1 MKFNVLHNFISPV
14 TGRILCDPN
23 YVLVGDANGI
33 AIPTISIP
41 IITLPNLSTNKFW
54 VGSAMDR
61 PVEAIVDI
69 PVCYAA
75 TTLALAANYNNGIL
89 GVGATLTSTAPGILT
104 IDLVPPFLN
113 SLILVKNQPAGY
125 QNGVYVVTVLGST
138 ETPWVLTRAN
148 IYNKT
153 HEIREGDS
161 ISVQFGA
168 VNGLSTWVQTNIINN
183 IGTDS
188 INYIGPMG
196 PAGPAGPAGAAGVEG
211 LAGIALGGLAKGVGN
226 GLVSAIFDATF
237 GTLRD
242 LLGGGASLLGKILI
256 TAAFAPEGGVA
267 GVAGAPGA
275 SATSGQSTFFINAN
289 LNLNGG
295 RIANIE
301 QSPQADFDAIS
312 ARFVWDLFN
321 DNVEIKWQ

>member
-1 MKFNVLHNFISPV
+1 MKFDVLYNFISPV

-41 IITLPNLSTNKFW
+41 ITTLPNLSTNKFW
-54 VGSAMDR
+54 IGNAMDR

-75 TTLALAANYNNGIL
+75 TTLSLVANYNNGIL
-89 GVGATLTSTAPGILT
+89 GVGATLTSTTPSVLT
-104 IDLVPPFLN
+104 IDLIPLFLN
-113 SLILVKNQPAGY
+113 ALILVKNQVASY
-125 QNGVYVVTVLGST
+125 ENGVYVVTILGTT

-153 HEIREGDS
+153 YEIREGDS

-188 INYIGPMG
+188 INYIGPL
-196 PAGPAGPAGAAGVEG
+196 GPAGPAGAAGGEG
-211 LAGIALGGLAKGVGN
+211 LAGSTLGGLAKGIGN
-226 GLVSAIFDATF
+226 GVVSALFDATF

-242 LLGGGASLLGKILI
+242 LLGGAASLVGTSVISAVAGSS
-256 TAAFAPEGGVA
+256 AAGAGVA
-267 GVAGAPGA
+267 GVAGA
-275 SATSGQSTFFINAN
+275 SGDSGLSTIFINAN

-301 QSPQADFDAIS
+301 QSPQADYDAVS

-321 DNVEIKWQ
+321 DNVEIKWE

>member
-89 GVGATLTSTAPGILT
+89 GVGATLTSAAPGILT
-104 IDLVPPFLN
+104 IDLIPPFLN

-153 HEIREGDS
+153 YEIREGDS

-168 VNGLSTWVQTNIINN
+168 VNGLSTWVQTNLINN

-196 PAGPAGPAGAAGVEG
+196 PAGPAGAAGGEG
-211 LAGIALGGLAKGVGN
+211 LAGSALGGLAKGVGN
-226 GLVSAIFDATF
+226 GLVNALFDATF

-242 LLGGGASLLGKILI
+242 LLGGGASLIGTSVISALAGSS
-256 TAAFAPEGGVA
+256 AAGA
-267 GVAGAPGA
+267 GVAGA
-275 SATSGQSTFFINAN
+275 SGDSGLSTISINAN